1 MKIQIIG
8 YSGSGKSTLARQLGE
23 LLHLPV
29 LHMDATRFYGDWQE
43 YTHAQQEETVR
54 RFLKQNFQC
63 GWVIDGNYSSIA
75 TERFS
80 QSDITVFLD
89 FNRFF
94 CYFSAKR
101 RYKKYKGRCRED
113 LPCVEKFDKEFR
125 RWLLWEGRT
134 PSRRKKLK
142 KLLGCTSGRKVVL
155 KNRKQ
160 QQKFVLSLVA
170 EHQKSSFAGGKQ

>member
-23 LLHLPV
+23 LLSLPV

-54 RFLKQNFQC
+54 RFLKQNRQC

-134 PSRRKKLK
+134 PSRRKKTK
-142 KLLGCTSGRKVVL
+142 KVARLHIGQESGVEKSQTATKICTFTCCGTSK
-155 KNRKQ
+155 KQ
-160 QQKFVLSLVA
+160 FCRR
-170 EHQKSSFAGGKQ
+170 